1 MARTRPAG
9 GSNQVEQQ
17 TLCLERVPIA
27 GVTAGFTACF
37 TACFTAAVTA
47 AVVRSRE
54 RWRRGAA
61 VGSRGARR
69 GLGAAA
75 ALALAASPAAL
86 APARGLRVVGT
97 GGERAERGERCGPR
111 DGRGRFGTRAV
122 RRRAGLAR
130 VGGPGPA
137 LRMTPAA
144 AAGLPGAGRAG
155 A

>member
-27 GVTAGFTACF
+27 GVTARFTARFTACF

-61 VGSRGARR
+61 VGSRGAPR
-69 GLGAAA
+69 GIGAAA

-86 APARGLRVVGT
+86 APARGLRVVAA

-111 DGRGRFGTRAV
+111 DGRGRFGT
-122 RRRAGLAR
+122 
-130 VGGPGPA
+130 
-137 LRMTPAA
+137 
-144 AAGLPGAGRAG
+144 
-155 A
+155 